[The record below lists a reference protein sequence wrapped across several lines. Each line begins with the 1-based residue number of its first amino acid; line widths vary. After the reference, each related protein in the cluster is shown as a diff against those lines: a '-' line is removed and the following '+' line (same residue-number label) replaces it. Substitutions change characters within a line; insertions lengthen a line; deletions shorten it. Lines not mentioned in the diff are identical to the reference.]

1 MSLPNCSMAGG
12 VYVTS
17 QVAAVDADTSIVP
30 VLASIVNPLGVDV
43 NAPPASAV
51 IVAAGSLP
59 SVQKAV
65 VPPQLKPTAGTAIVM
80 LCVDVCAHAF
90 DDVVYVT
97 S

>member
-1 MSLPNCSMAGG
+1 MAGG

-17 QVAAVDADTSIVP
+17 QVAAADADTSIVP

-43 NAPPASAV
+43 NVPPVAPV
-51 IVAAGSLP
+51 MVAEGSLP
-59 SVQKAV
+59 SVQKSV

-80 LCVDVCAHAF
+80 LCVDVCAHAL